1 MKANIDQLSK
11 QQIVKLYRGKCRH
24 GHRYLEHYGCY
35 KEETGAALRVGF
47 LDIETSNLAAD
58 FGIVFLY
65 CIKVYGKNE
74 ILSRV
79 ITTKE
84 LHTNLDKGVIEQVI
98 KDMQKFDLLVTYYGT
113 KFDIP
118 FLRTRALYH
127 GLKFPEFGAIQHK
140 DAYYI
145 IKSKFRLSRNRMEQ
159 ASRILIGKT
168 EKTHINSVYWLKA
181 LQGDKKSLEYILDH
195 CKKDVLDLE
204 RLYHVVIGYVKNLTK
219 SI

>member
-1 MKANIDQLSK
+1 MKAPIEQLNK
-11 QQIVKLYRGKCRH
+11 QQIVALYKGKCRH

-35 KEETGAALRVGF
+35 QEETGNKLRVGF

-65 CIKVYGKNE
+65 CIKVAGEDK
-74 ILSRV
+74 ILERV
-79 ITTKE
+79 ITDKE
-84 LHTNLDKGVIEQVI
+84 LHGSLDKGVLEQVI
-98 KDMQKFDLLVTYYGT
+98 EDMQKFDLLITYYGT

-127 GLKFPEFGAIQHK
+127 GLHFPEFGAVQHK

-159 ASRILIGKT
+159 AARILLGKT

-181 LQGDKKSLEYILDH
+181 LQGDRRSLNYILDH
-195 CKKDVLDLE
+195 CRKDVLDLE
-204 RLYHVVIGYVKNLTK
+204 RLYDAVRVYVKNTTK